1 VQVEATAETLQ
12 TNNATIGNVIERKV
26 IEAMPL
32 NGRNPL
38 NLLIYEPGVV
48 QRSGN
53 QVSVNGSRTGA
64 GNLPLTALRRTKAPI
79 RTRRRTSSG

>member
-1 VQVEATAETLQ
+1 M
-12 TNNATIGNVIERKV
+12 RKA
-26 IEAMPL
+26 ITDLPL

-53 QVSVNGSRTGA
+53 TVNVNGARAMAVKSRSMA
-64 GNLPLTALRRTKAPI
+64 SMLTNPVI
-79 RTRRRTSSG
+79 RTRLTMSSG